1 MIESLRHAVRGL
13 RRDPILWLTAT
24 LTLALCI
31 GANTTVFSLV
41 NSILLRPLPFPD
53 SGRIYWVSERM
64 GKSQAEVGLGADYY
78 SLREAHRLFADVG
91 AFDPLTL
98 NWSGR
103 EKPEQLD
110 AAQVTPSFFS
120 VLGTA
125 PTMGRYLAR
134 AEEGRDAPPVV
145 VVSYPFWRGRLGG
158 NPHAVGETLTLDGLP
173 HTIVGVMPQ
182 GFDYPRGTQI
192 WRPLPMDESGQRP
205 RSAMRP
211 MRLVNMLAR
220 LKSPLRDEQ
229 LQAQLPP
236 LTASIRAEYPKDF
249 ETAGFLDG
257 MRILATP
264 LQRRITGD
272 LRPALMV
279 LSCAVLL
286 VLLIACANLAN
297 LLLARAAARD
307 REMAVRMALGSG
319 KARVVRQMLQESLL
333 LAVPGGLAGITLA
346 WFAVDLLNAWKPL
359 VLGRYPPIAMDLRT
373 LAFTVALTVI
383 TGLVFGS
390 APALG
395 VSGVRIQEALKSAGS
410 GHSGSRASARLRQVL
425 VVVELGVSLVLL
437 IAAGLL
443 AKSFLNLARTE
454 LGFSAANLLTL
465 RVNLTGPEYATAKSQ
480 ERYYAQ
486 ALERVRRLPAVRSA
500 AISTDLPLTGDR
512 PFQNMTFQVA
522 GRVPLPMAQRPQ
534 ASLTVASLDF
544 FRTMGIPLRSGRL
557 IQVAEQEPDDVVVN
571 EAFARQIFAGEDPLG
586 RRIVFGRNDANRW
599 TIVGVVG
606 NIRGSELGA
615 EPEPRMY
622 RSIGQNEDRF
632 LSLMRLSVRTAGDPL
647 AMSLGMSL
655 GMSRAVEGQLYAVD
669 RSQPVFDV
677 KTMEQR
683 VADTL
688 APQRFQLLLIGT
700 FAAMAV
706 ILAALGVYGV
716 MAYLVTRRTREIGI
730 RMAIG
735 ARPEQVRRQILRE
748 SLALAATAVAAGVAG
763 AWGLTRYLTAML
775 YGVTPLDGVTFSA
788 AALLLVAV
796 AMAASLLPA
805 RKASRVDPVVALREE

>member
-1 MIESLRHAVRGL
+1 MIENLRRAL
-13 RRDPILWLTAT
+13 RRDPILWMTAT

-41 NSILLRPLPFPD
+41 NSILLRPLPFPNAD
-53 SGRIYWVSERM
+53 RIYGVSERM
-64 GKSQAEVGLGADYY
+64 GKSQAEIATGADYY
-78 SLREAHRLFADVG
+78 SLREAHRVFAEVG
-91 AFDPLTL
+91 AFDTLTV

-110 AAQVTPSFFS
+110 AAQVTHSFFA
-120 VLGTA
+120 VLGA
-125 PTMGRYLAR
+125 RPMMGRYLA
-134 AEEGRDAPPVV
+134 AEEEGRKAPAVV
-145 VVSYPFWRGRLGG
+145 VVSYPFWRARLGG
-158 NPHAVGETLTLDGLP
+158 DPHALGQTLTLDGLT
-173 HTIVGVMPQ
+173 HTIVGVMPR
-182 GFDYPRGTQI
+182 GFDYPKGTQL

-205 RSAMRP
+205 RSVMRP

-220 LKSPLRDEQ
+220 RQPWLTGEQ
-229 LQAQLPP
+229 LEALMPQV
-236 LTASIRAEYPKDF
+236 TASIRAEYPPDF
-249 ETAGFLDG
+249 EKAGFLDG

-272 LRPALMV
+272 LRPALVV
-279 LSCAVLL
+279 LSGAVLL

-297 LLLARAAARD
+297 LLLARAAARE

-319 KARVVRQMLQESLL
+319 KARVVRQMLKESLL
-333 LAVPGGLAGITLA
+333 LAVPGGLAGIVLA
-346 WFAVDLLNAWKPL
+346 WVAIELLNAWQPL
-359 VLGRYPPIAMDLRT
+359 VLSRYPPVAMDLRT
-373 LAFTVALTVI
+373 LAFTVALTLI
-383 TGLVFGS
+383 TGLVFGM

-410 GHSGSRASARLRQVL
+410 GHGGSRGSARVRRLL

-437 IAAGLL
+437 IASGLL

-454 LGFSAANLLTL
+454 LGFPVANLLTL
-465 RVNLTGPEYATAKSQ
+465 RLNLTGPEYATGKAQ
-480 ERYYAQ
+480 TRYYAQ
-486 ALERVRRLPAVRSA
+486 ALERVRQLPMVRSA
-500 AISTDLPLTGDR
+500 AVSTDLPLTGDR
-512 PFQNMTFQVA
+512 PFSSTPFQIA
-522 GRVPLPMAQRPQ
+522 GRVPLPIAQRPH
-534 ASLTVASLDF
+534 ANLTIASLDF

-557 IQVAEQEPDDVVVN
+557 IQVAEQEPDKVVVN
-571 EAFARQIFAGEDPLG
+571 EAFARQIFPGEDPLG
-586 RRIVFGRNDANRW
+586 QRIVFGRNDASRW

-606 NIRGSELGA
+606 SIRGSEVGA
-615 EPEPRMY
+615 EPEPCMY
-622 RSIGQNEDRF
+622 RVIGQNEDRF
-632 LSLMRLSVRTAGDPL
+632 LSLMRLSVRTTGDPL
-647 AMSLGMSL
+647 AVR
-655 GMSRAVEGQLYAVD
+655 RAVEGQLYAVD

-677 KTMEQR
+677 KSMEQR

-688 APQRFQLLLIGT
+688 APQRFQLLLIGA

-735 ARPEQVRRQILRE
+735 ARPEQVRGQILRE

-763 AWGLTRYLTAML
+763 AWGLTRYLGAML
-775 YGVTPLDGVTFSA
+775 YGVTALDGVTFSA
-788 AALLLVAV
+788 AALVLVAV
-796 AMAASLLPA
+796 ALAASLAPA

>member
-13 RRDPILWLTAT
+13 RRDPILWLTAS

-53 SGRIYWVSERM
+53 SDRIYWLSERM

-78 SLREAHRLFADVG
+78 SLREAHRVFAEVG
-91 AFDPLTL
+91 AFDTLTL

-110 AAQVTPSFFS
+110 AAQVTRSFFS
-120 VLGTA
+120 VLGTS
-125 PTMGRYLAR
+125 PMMGRYLA
-134 AEEGRDAPPVV
+134 AEEEGRKAPAVV
-145 VVSYPFWRGRLGG
+145 VVSYPFWRGRLGAD
-158 NPHAVGETLTLDGLP
+158 PHAVGETVTLDGLT

-182 GFDYPRGTQI
+182 GFDYPKGTQI

-211 MRLVNMLAR
+211 VRLVNMLAR
-220 LKSPLRDEQ
+220 LNSPLSDEQ
-229 LQAQLPP
+229 LQAQLPT
-236 LTASIRAEYPKDF
+236 LTASLRAEYPKDF

-272 LRPALMV
+272 LRPALLV

-297 LLLARAAARD
+297 LLLARAAARE

-319 KARVVRQMLQESLL
+319 KARVVRQMLKESLL
-333 LAVPGGLAGITLA
+333 LAVPGGLVGITLA
-346 WFAVDLLNAWKPL
+346 LFAVDLLNAWQPL
-359 VLGRYPPIAMDLRT
+359 VLSRYPPIVVDLRS
-373 LAFTVALTVI
+373 LGFTVALTVI
-383 TGLVFGS
+383 TGLVFGI

-395 VSGVRIQEALKSAGS
+395 VSGVRIQEALKSAGLGS
-410 GHSGSRASARLRQVL
+410 VGSRKSARLRRLL

-443 AKSFLNLARTE
+443 ARSFLNLASTE

-480 ERYYAQ
+480 ERYYVQ
-486 ALERVRRLPAVRSA
+486 ALERMRQLPMVRAAAV
-500 AISTDLPLTGDR
+500 STDLPLTGGR
-512 PFQNMTFQVA
+512 GFQSNRFQVA
-522 GRVPLPMAQRPQ
+522 GRVPLPMAQQPQ
-534 ASLTVASLDF
+534 AGVTIASLDF

-557 IQVAEQEPDDVVVN
+557 IQIAEKEPDDVVVN
-571 EAFARQIFAGEDPLG
+571 EAFARQIFPGEDPLG
-586 RRIVFGRNDANRW
+586 RRIVFGRDDANHW

-606 NIRGSELGA
+606 NIRGGELGA

-622 RSIGQNEDRF
+622 RFIGQNENRF
-632 LSLMRLSVRTAGDPL
+632 LSLMHVSVRTTGDPL
-647 AMSLGMSL
+647 AVQ
-655 GMSRAVEGQLYAVD
+655 RAVEGQLYSVD

-677 KTMEQR
+677 KSMEQR

-706 ILAALGVYGV
+706 VLAALGVYGV

-735 ARPEQVRRQILRE
+735 ARPEQVRGQILRE
-748 SLALAATAVAAGVAG
+748 SLALAATAVAAGVAA

-775 YGVTPLDGVTFSA
+775 YGVTPLDVGAFSA

-805 RKASRVDPVVALREE
+805 RKASRVYPVVALREE

>member
-1 MIESLRHAVRGL
+1 MIENLRRARRAL

-41 NSILLRPLPFPD
+41 NSILLRPLPFRD
-53 SGRIYWVSERM
+53 SDRIYWVSERM
-64 GKSQAEVGLGADYY
+64 GKSQAEIGTGADYY
-78 SLREAHRLFADVG
+78 SLREARHVFAEVG
-91 AFDPLTL
+91 AFDTLTL

-110 AAQVTPSFFS
+110 AAQATHSFFS
-120 VLGTA
+120 VLGTS
-125 PTMGRYLAR
+125 PMMGRYLA
-134 AEEGRDAPPVV
+134 AEEEGRKAPAVV

-158 NPHAVGETLTLDGLP
+158 NPRVVGETLTLDGLT

-211 MRLVNMLAR
+211 MRMVNILAR
-220 LKSPLRDEQ
+220 LKSPLTDEQ
-229 LQAQLPP
+229 LQAQMPQ
-236 LTASIRAEYPKDF
+236 LTASIRAEYPGDF
-249 ETAGFLDG
+249 SKAGFLDD
-257 MRILATP
+257 MRIQATP

-272 LRPALMV
+272 LRPALVV
-279 LSCAVLL
+279 LSGAVLL

-297 LLLARAAARD
+297 LLLARAAARE

-333 LAVPGGLAGITLA
+333 LAVPGGVAGIALA
-346 WFAVDLLNAWKPL
+346 WGAVQLLNAWKPL
-359 VLGRYPPIAMDLRT
+359 VLDRYPPVAMDLRT
-373 LAFTVALTVI
+373 LGFTMALTLI
-383 TGLVFGS
+383 TGLVFGI

-395 VSGVRIQEALKSAGS
+395 VSGVRIQEALKAAGS
-410 GHSGSRASARLRQVL
+410 GHGGSLGRARVRRLL

-443 AKSFLNLARTE
+443 ARSFLNLARTE

-465 RVNLTGPEYATAKSQ
+465 RVNLTGAEYATGPAQ
-480 ERYYAQ
+480 QRYYTQ
-486 ALERVRRLPAVRSA
+486 ALERVRQLPMVRSA
-500 AISTDLPLTGDR
+500 AVSTDLPLTGDR
-512 PFQNMTFQVA
+512 PFQASRFQVA
-522 GRVPLPMAQRPQ
+522 GRVPLPMAQQPQ
-534 ASLTVASLDF
+534 ANLTIASLDF
-544 FRTMGIPLRSGRL
+544 FRTVGIPLRSGRL
-557 IQVAEQEPDDVVVN
+557 IQVAAQEPDNVVVN
-571 EAFARQIFAGEDPLG
+571 EAFARKIFPGEDPLG
-586 RRIVFGRNDANRW
+586 QRIVFGRNDANRW

-606 NIRGSELGA
+606 STRGSDLGA
-615 EPEPRMY
+615 EPAPQMY
-622 RSIGQNEDRF
+622 RAIGQSEDRF
-632 LSLMRLSVRTAGDPL
+632 LSLMRLSVRTTGDPL
-647 AMSLGMSL
+647 AVL
-655 GMSRAVEGQLYAVD
+655 RAVEGQLYAVD

-700 FAAMAV
+700 FATMAV

-735 ARPEQVRRQILRE
+735 ARPEQVRGEILRE

-763 AWGLTRYLTAML
+763 AWGLTRYLGAML
-775 YGVTPLDGVTFSA
+775 YGVTVLDGVTFSA
-788 AALLLVAV
+788 AAVVLVAV
-796 AMAASLLPA
+796 AMAASILPA

>member
-1 MIESLRHAVRGL
+1 
-13 RRDPILWLTAT
+13 
-24 LTLALCI
+24 
-31 GANTTVFSLV
+31 
-41 NSILLRPLPFPD
+41 
-53 SGRIYWVSERM
+53 
-64 GKSQAEVGLGADYY
+64 
-78 SLREAHRLFADVG
+78 
-91 AFDPLTL
+91 
-98 NWSGR
+98 
-103 EKPEQLD
+103 
-110 AAQVTPSFFS
+110 
-120 VLGTA
+120 
-125 PTMGRYLAR
+125 
-134 AEEGRDAPPVV
+134 
-145 VVSYPFWRGRLGG
+145 
-158 NPHAVGETLTLDGLP
+158 
-173 HTIVGVMPQ
+173 
-182 GFDYPRGTQI
+182 
-192 WRPLPMDESGQRP
+192 
-205 RSAMRP
+205 
-211 MRLVNMLAR
+211 
-220 LKSPLRDEQ
+220 
-229 LQAQLPP
+229 
-236 LTASIRAEYPKDF
+236 
-249 ETAGFLDG
+249 
-257 MRILATP
+257 
-264 LQRRITGD
+264 
-272 LRPALMV
+272 MV

-333 LAVPGGLAGITLA
+333 LALPGGLAGIALA
-346 WFAVDLLNAWKPL
+346 WFAIALLNAWKPL
-359 VLGRYPPIAMDLRT
+359 VLDRYPPVVMDLRT

-383 TGLVFGS
+383 TGLVFGI

-395 VSGVRIQEALKSAGS
+395 VSGVKIQEALKSAGS
-410 GHSGSRASARLRQVL
+410 GHSGSRASARLRRSL

-443 AKSFLNLARTE
+443 ARSFLNLAHTE
-454 LGFSAANLLTL
+454 LGFPAANLLTL
-465 RVNLTGPEYATAKSQ
+465 RVNLTAPEYATWKAQ
-480 ERYYAQ
+480 QRYYAQ
-486 ALERVRRLPAVRSA
+486 ALERVRQLPMVRSA
-500 AISTDLPLTGDR
+500 AVSTDLPLTGDHS
-512 PFQNMTFQVA
+512 FQTNSFQVA
-522 GRVPLPMAQRPQ
+522 GRALLPMAQRPH
-534 ASLTVASLDF
+534 ANLTIASLDF

-557 IQVAEQEPDDVVVN
+557 IQVAEKEPDDVVVN
-571 EAFARQIFAGEDPLG
+571 EAFARQIFPGEDPLG

-632 LSLMRLSVRTAGDPL
+632 LSLMRLSVRTTGDPL
-647 AMSLGMSL
+647 A
-655 GMSRAVEGQLYAVD
+655 MSRAVEGQLYAVD

>member
-1 MIESLRHAVRGL
+1 MIENLRRAL
-13 RRDPILWLTAT
+13 RRDPILWMTAT

-41 NSILLRPLPFPD
+41 NSILLRPLPFPNAD
-53 SGRIYWVSERM
+53 RIYGVSERM
-64 GKSQAEVGLGADYY
+64 GKSQAEIATGADYY
-78 SLREAHRLFADVG
+78 SLREAHRVFAEVG
-91 AFDPLTL
+91 AFDTLTV

-110 AAQVTPSFFS
+110 AAQVTHSFFA
-120 VLGTA
+120 VLGA
-125 PTMGRYLAR
+125 RPMMGRYLA
-134 AEEGRDAPPVV
+134 AEEEGRKAPAVV
-145 VVSYPFWRGRLGG
+145 VVSYPFWRARLGG
-158 NPHAVGETLTLDGLP
+158 DPHALGQTLTLDGLT
-173 HTIVGVMPQ
+173 HTIVGVMPR
-182 GFDYPRGTQI
+182 GFDYPKGSQL

-205 RSAMRP
+205 RSVMRP

-220 LKSPLRDEQ
+220 RQPWLTGEQ
-229 LQAQLPP
+229 LEALMPQV
-236 LTASIRAEYPKDF
+236 TASIRAEYPPDF
-249 ETAGFLDG
+249 EKAGFLDG

-272 LRPALMV
+272 LRPALVV
-279 LSCAVLL
+279 LSGAVLL

-297 LLLARAAARD
+297 LLLARAAARE

-319 KARVVRQMLQESLL
+319 KARVVRQMLKESLL
-333 LAVPGGLAGITLA
+333 LAVPGGLAGIVLA
-346 WFAVDLLNAWKPL
+346 WVAIELLNAWQPL
-359 VLGRYPPIAMDLRT
+359 VLSRYPPVAMDLRT
-373 LAFTVALTVI
+373 LAFTVALTLI
-383 TGLVFGS
+383 TGLVFGM

-410 GHSGSRASARLRQVL
+410 GHGGSRGSARVRRLL

-437 IAAGLL
+437 IASGLL

-454 LGFSAANLLTL
+454 LGFPVANLLTL
-465 RVNLTGPEYATAKSQ
+465 RLNLTGPEYATGKAQ
-480 ERYYAQ
+480 TRYYAQ
-486 ALERVRRLPAVRSA
+486 ALERVRQLPMVRSA
-500 AISTDLPLTGDR
+500 AVSTDLPLTGDR
-512 PFQNMTFQVA
+512 PFSSTPFQIA
-522 GRVPLPMAQRPQ
+522 GRVPLPIAQRPH
-534 ASLTVASLDF
+534 ANLTIASLDF

-557 IQVAEQEPDDVVVN
+557 IQVAEQEPDNVVVN
-571 EAFARQIFAGEDPLG
+571 EAFARQIFPGEDPLG
-586 RRIVFGRNDANRW
+586 QRIVFGRNDASRW

-606 NIRGSELGA
+606 SIRGSEVGA
-615 EPEPRMY
+615 EPEPCMY
-622 RSIGQNEDRF
+622 RVIGQNEDRF
-632 LSLMRLSVRTAGDPL
+632 LSLMRLSVRTTGDPL
-647 AMSLGMSL
+647 AVR
-655 GMSRAVEGQLYAVD
+655 RAVEGQLYAVD

-677 KTMEQR
+677 KSMEQR

-688 APQRFQLLLIGT
+688 APQRFQLLLIGA

-735 ARPEQVRRQILRE
+735 ARPEQVRGQILRE

-763 AWGLTRYLTAML
+763 AWGLTRYLGAML
-775 YGVTPLDGVTFSA
+775 YGVTALDGVTFSA
-788 AALLLVAV
+788 AALVLVAV
-796 AMAASLLPA
+796 ALAASLAPA

>member
-1 MIESLRHAVRGL
+1 MIERLRQAIRAL
-13 RRDPILWLTAT
+13 RRDPVLWLTAS
-24 LTLALCI
+24 LTLAVCI

-53 SGRIYWVSERM
+53 SDRIYWISERM
-64 GKSQAEVGLGADYY
+64 GRSQAEVGLGADYY
-78 SLREAHRLFADVG
+78 SLREAHRVFAEVG

-120 VLGTA
+120 VLATR
-125 PTMGRYLAR
+125 PMLGRYLAQG
-134 AEEGRDAPPVV
+134 EEGRAAPAVV
-145 VVSYPFWRGRLGG
+145 VVSYPFWRSRLGA
-158 NPHAVGETLTLDGLP
+158 NPHVLGETMMLDGLS

-182 GFDYPRGTQI
+182 GFDYPKGTQI

-211 MRLVNMLAR
+211 MRMVNILAR
-220 LKSPLRDEQ
+220 LRPSLTDVQ
-229 LQAQLPP
+229 FQAQLPQ
-236 LTASIRAEYPKDF
+236 LTASLRAEYPKDF

-272 LRPALMV
+272 LRPALLV
-279 LSCAVLL
+279 LSGAVLL

-297 LLLARAAARD
+297 LLLARAAARE
-307 REMAVRMALGSG
+307 REIAVRMALGSG
-319 KARVVRQMLQESLL
+319 KARVVRQMLRESLL
-333 LAVPGGLAGITLA
+333 LAVPGGLAGIALA
-346 WFAVDLLNAWKPL
+346 LAAIALLNAWKPL
-359 VLGRYPPIAMDLRT
+359 VLDRYPPIVMDLRT
-373 LAFTVALTVI
+373 LAFTVALTLF
-383 TGLVFGS
+383 TGLVFGIV
-390 APALG
+390 PAVG
-395 VSGVRIQEALKSAGS
+395 VSGVKIQEALKSS
-410 GHSGSRASARLRQVL
+410 GTGYGGSRGAASFRRLL

-443 AKSFLNLARTE
+443 ARSFLNLSRVE
-454 LGFSAANLLTL
+454 LGFPSANLLTL

-486 ALERVRRLPAVRSA
+486 ALERLRQLPMVRGA
-500 AISTDLPLTGDR
+500 AFSTDLPLTGDQS
-512 PFQNMTFQVA
+512 FQNIGFQVA

-534 ASLTVASLDF
+534 ANMTKASSDF
-544 FRTMGIPLRSGRL
+544 FHTMGIPLRSGRL
-557 IQVAEQEPDDVVVN
+557 IDVPEKQTDEVVVN
-571 EAFARQIFAGEDPLG
+571 EAFARKIFPGEDPLG
-586 RRIVFGRNDANRW
+586 KRILLGRNDTTQW

-606 NIRGSELGA
+606 SIRANDLGA
-615 EPEPRMY
+615 EPEPRMFRY
-622 RSIGQNEDRF
+622 VGQNEDRF
-632 LSLMRLSVRTAGDPL
+632 LSRMRLSVRTTGDPL
-647 AMSLGMSL
+647 AVL
-655 GMSRAVEGQLYAVD
+655 RAVEGQLYAVD
-669 RSQPVFDV
+669 RSQPIFDI
-677 KTMEQR
+677 KTMDQR

-700 FAAMAV
+700 FAVMAV

-716 MAYLVTRRTREIGI
+716 MAYVVTRRTREIGI

-735 ARPEQVRRQILRE
+735 ARPEQVRGHILRE
-748 SLALAATAVAAGVAG
+748 SLALAAIAVAAGVGG

-775 YGVTPLDGVTFSA
+775 YGVPPVDGVTFSA
-788 AALLLVAV
+788 AALMLVFV

-805 RKASRVDPVVALREE
+805 RKASNVDPVVALREE

>member
-1 MIESLRHAVRGL
+1 MIENLRRAVRGL

-64 GKSQAEVGLGADYY
+64 GKTQAEIGTGADYY
-78 SLREAHRLFADVG
+78 SLREARHVFAEVG
-91 AFDPLTL
+91 AFDTLTL

-110 AAQVTPSFFS
+110 AAQVTRSFFS
-120 VLGTA
+120 VLGTS
-125 PTMGRYLAR
+125 PMMGRYLA
-134 AEEGRDAPPVV
+134 AEEEGRKAPAVV

-158 NPHAVGETLTLDGLP
+158 NPHVVGETLILDGLT

-220 LKSPLRDEQ
+220 LKSPLSDEQ
-229 LQAQLPP
+229 LQAQMPQV
-236 LTASIRAEYPKDF
+236 TASIRAEYPGDF
-249 ETAGFLDG
+249 EKAGFLDG

-279 LSCAVLL
+279 LSGAVLL

-297 LLLARAAARD
+297 LLLARAAARE

-333 LAVPGGLAGITLA
+333 LSVPGGLAGIALA
-346 WFAVDLLNAWKPL
+346 LGAIELLNAWQPL
-359 VLGRYPPIAMDLRT
+359 VLSRYPPVVMDLRT
-373 LAFTVALTVI
+373 LAFTVALTLI
-383 TGLVFGS
+383 TGLVFGI

-395 VSGVRIQEALKSAGS
+395 VSGVKIQEALKSAGS
-410 GHSGSRASARLRQVL
+410 GHGGSRGRARLRRSL

-443 AKSFLNLARTE
+443 GKSFLNLARTE
-454 LGFSAANLLTL
+454 LGFPAGKLLTL
-465 RVNLTGPEYATAKSQ
+465 RVNLTGPEYATGKAQ
-480 ERYYAQ
+480 QRYYAQ
-486 ALERVRRLPAVRSA
+486 ALERVRQLPMVRSA
-500 AISTDLPLTGDR
+500 AVSTDLPLTGDR
-512 PFQNMTFQVA
+512 PFQTNSFQVA

-534 ASLTVASLDF
+534 SSLTIASLDF

-557 IQVAEQEPDDVVVN
+557 IQAAEQEPGNVVVN
-571 EAFARQIFAGEDPLG
+571 EAFARKIFPGEDPLG
-586 RRIVFGRNDANRW
+586 QRIVFGRNDANRW

-606 NIRGSELGA
+606 STRGSDLGE

-622 RSIGQNEDRF
+622 RAIGQSEDRF
-632 LSLMRLSVRTAGDPL
+632 LSLMRLSVRTTGDPL
-647 AMSLGMSL
+647 AVQ
-655 GMSRAVEGQLYAVD
+655 RAVEGQLYAVD

-688 APQRFQLLLIGT
+688 APERFQLLLIGT

-735 ARPEQVRRQILRE
+735 ARPEQVRGQILRE

-763 AWGLTRYLTAML
+763 AWGLTRYLGAML
-775 YGVTPLDGVTFSA
+775 YGVTAVDGVTFSA

>member
-1 MIESLRHAVRGL
+1 MIENLRRAVRGL

-41 NSILLRPLPFPD
+41 NSILLRPLAFPD

-64 GKSQAEVGLGADYY
+64 GKTQAEIGTGADYY
-78 SLREAHRLFADVG
+78 SLREARHVFAEVG
-91 AFDPLTL
+91 AFDTLTL

-110 AAQVTPSFFS
+110 AAQVTRSFFS
-120 VLGTA
+120 VLGTS
-125 PTMGRYLAR
+125 PMMGRYLA
-134 AEEGRDAPPVV
+134 AEEEGRKAPAVV

-158 NPHAVGETLTLDGLP
+158 NPHVVGETLILDGLT

-220 LKSPLRDEQ
+220 LKSPLSDEQ
-229 LQAQLPP
+229 LQAQMPQV
-236 LTASIRAEYPKDF
+236 TASIRAEYPGDF
-249 ETAGFLDG
+249 EKAGFLDG

-279 LSCAVLL
+279 LSGAVLL

-297 LLLARAAARD
+297 LLLARAAARE

-333 LAVPGGLAGITLA
+333 LSVPGGLAGIALA
-346 WFAVDLLNAWKPL
+346 LGAIELLNAWQPL
-359 VLGRYPPIAMDLRT
+359 VLSRYPPVVMDLRT
-373 LAFTVALTVI
+373 LAFTVALTLI
-383 TGLVFGS
+383 TGLVFGI

-395 VSGVRIQEALKSAGS
+395 VSGVKIQEALKSAGS
-410 GHSGSRASARLRQVL
+410 GHGGSRGRARLRRSL

-443 AKSFLNLARTE
+443 GKSFLNLARTE
-454 LGFSAANLLTL
+454 LGFPAGKLLTL
-465 RVNLTGPEYATAKSQ
+465 RVNLTGPEYATGKAQ
-480 ERYYAQ
+480 QRYYAQ
-486 ALERVRRLPAVRSA
+486 ALERVRQLPMVRSA
-500 AISTDLPLTGDR
+500 AVSTDLPLTGDR
-512 PFQNMTFQVA
+512 PFQTNSFQVA

-534 ASLTVASLDF
+534 SSLTIASLDF

-557 IQVAEQEPDDVVVN
+557 IQAAEQEPGNVVVN
-571 EAFARQIFAGEDPLG
+571 EAFARKIFPGEDPLG
-586 RRIVFGRNDANRW
+586 QRIVFGRNDANRW

-606 NIRGSELGA
+606 STRGSDLGE

-622 RSIGQNEDRF
+622 RAIGQSEDRF
-632 LSLMRLSVRTAGDPL
+632 LSLMRLSVRTTGDPL
-647 AMSLGMSL
+647 AVQ
-655 GMSRAVEGQLYAVD
+655 RAVEGQLYAVD

-688 APQRFQLLLIGT
+688 APERFQLLLIGT

-735 ARPEQVRRQILRE
+735 ARPEQVRGQILRE

-763 AWGLTRYLTAML
+763 AWGLTRYLGAML
-775 YGVTPLDGVTFSA
+775 YGVTAVDGVTFSA

>member
-1 MIESLRHAVRGL
+1 MLESLRRAVRGL

-41 NSILLRPLPFPD
+41 NSILLRPLPFPE
-53 SGRIYWVSERM
+53 SNRIYSVNERM
-64 GKSQAEVGLGADYY
+64 GISQAEVGLGADYY
-78 SLREAHRLFADVG
+78 SLREAHRVFAEVG

-120 VLGTA
+120 VLGTKPMIGRFLA
-125 PTMGRYLAR
+125 PG
-134 AEEGRDAPPVV
+134 EEGRAAPAVV
-145 VVSYPFWRGRLGG
+145 VVSYPFWRARLGSD
-158 NPHAVGETLTLDGLP
+158 PHAVGQTLALDGLS

-182 GFDYPRGTQI
+182 GFDYPKGTQI

-211 MRLVNMLAR
+211 MRLVNILAR
-220 LKSPLRDEQ
+220 LKSPLTDEQ
-229 LQAQLPP
+229 FQAQLPQ
-236 LTASIRAEYPKDF
+236 LTATIRAEYPKDF

-272 LRPALMV
+272 LRPALVV
-279 LSCAVLL
+279 LGGAVLL

-297 LLLARAAARD
+297 LLLARAAARE
-307 REMAVRMALGSG
+307 REIAVRMALGSG
-319 KARVVRQMLQESLL
+319 KARVVRQMLKESLL
-333 LAVPGGLAGITLA
+333 LAVPGGLAGIALA
-346 WFAVDLLNAWKPL
+346 WAAIGLLNAWKPL
-359 VLGRYPPIAMDLRT
+359 VLVRYPSIVMDLRT
-373 LAFTVALTVI
+373 LVFTVGLTLI
-383 TGLVFGS
+383 TGLVFGL
-390 APALG
+390 APAIG
-395 VSGVRIQEALKSAGS
+395 VSGVRIQEALKSAGA
-410 GHSGSRASARLRQVL
+410 GHGGSRGSARFRRAL

-443 AKSFLNLARTE
+443 ARSFLNLSRTE
-454 LGFSAANLLTL
+454 LGFPAAKLLTL
-465 RVNLTGPEYATAKSQ
+465 RVNLTGPEYTTAKSQ

-486 ALERVRRLPAVRSA
+486 ALERVRQLPMVRA
-500 AISTDLPLTGDR
+500 AAFSTDLPLTGDQS
-512 PFQNMTFQVA
+512 FQNLGFQVA

-534 ASLTVASLDF
+534 ANMTKASSDF

-557 IQVAEQEPDDVVVN
+557 IEVPEKHPDEIVVN
-571 EAFARQIFAGEDPLG
+571 EAFARQIFPGEDPVG
-586 RRIVFGRNDANRW
+586 RRILLGRNDATQW

-606 NIRGSELGA
+606 SIRGNQLGA
-615 EPEPRMY
+615 EPEARMY
-622 RSIGQNEDRF
+622 RDTGQSEDRF
-632 LSLMRLSVRTAGDPL
+632 LSRMRLSVRTTGDPL
-647 AMSLGMSL
+647 AIQ
-655 GMSRAVEGQLYAVD
+655 RAVEGQLYAVD
-669 RSQPVFDV
+669 RSQPAFDV

-688 APQRFQLLLIGT
+688 APQRFQLLLIGI

-735 ARPEQVRRQILRE
+735 ARPEQVRGQILRE
-748 SLALAATAVAAGVAG
+748 SLTLAATAVVAG
-763 AWGLTRYLTAML
+763 IAAAWGLTRYLTAML
-775 YGVTPLDGVTFSA
+775 YGVTAMDGATLSVA
-788 AALLLVAV
+788 AVVLVAV
-796 AMAASLLPA
+796 ALAASLLPA
-805 RKASRVDPVVALREE
+805 RKASLVDPVIALREE

>member
-1 MIESLRHAVRGL
+1 MLESLRRAVRGL

-41 NSILLRPLPFPD
+41 NSILLRPLPFPE
-53 SGRIYWVSERM
+53 SNRIYSVNERM
-64 GKSQAEVGLGADYY
+64 GISQAEVGLGADYY
-78 SLREAHRLFADVG
+78 SLREAHRVFAEVG

-120 VLGTA
+120 VLGTKPMIGRFLA
-125 PTMGRYLAR
+125 PG
-134 AEEGRDAPPVV
+134 EEGRAAPAVV
-145 VVSYPFWRGRLGG
+145 VVSYPFWRARLGSD
-158 NPHAVGETLTLDGLP
+158 PHAVGQTLALDGLS

-182 GFDYPRGTQI
+182 GFDYPKGTQI

-211 MRLVNMLAR
+211 MRLVNILAR
-220 LKSPLRDEQ
+220 LKSPLTDEQ
-229 LQAQLPP
+229 FQAQLPQ
-236 LTASIRAEYPKDF
+236 LTATIRAEYPKDF
-249 ETAGFLDG
+249 ESAGFLDG

-272 LRPALMV
+272 LRPALVV
-279 LSCAVLL
+279 LGGAVLL

-297 LLLARAAARD
+297 LLLARAAARE
-307 REMAVRMALGSG
+307 REIAVRMALGSG
-319 KARVVRQMLQESLL
+319 KARVVRQMLKESLL
-333 LAVPGGLAGITLA
+333 LAVPGGLAGIALA
-346 WFAVDLLNAWKPL
+346 WAAIGLLNAWKPL
-359 VLGRYPPIAMDLRT
+359 VLVRYPSIVMDLRT
-373 LAFTVALTVI
+373 LVFTVGLTLI
-383 TGLVFGS
+383 TGLVFGL
-390 APALG
+390 APAIG
-395 VSGVRIQEALKSAGS
+395 VSGVRIQEALKSAGV
-410 GHSGSRASARLRQVL
+410 GHGGSRGSARFRRAL
-425 VVVELGVSLVLL
+425 VVVELGVSIVLL

-443 AKSFLNLARTE
+443 ARSFLNLSRTE
-454 LGFSAANLLTL
+454 LGFPAAKLLTL
-465 RVNLTGPEYATAKSQ
+465 RVNLTGPEYTTAKSQ

-486 ALERVRRLPAVRSA
+486 ALERVRQLPMVRA
-500 AISTDLPLTGDR
+500 AAFSTDLPLTGDQS
-512 PFQNMTFQVA
+512 FQNLGFQVA

-534 ASLTVASLDF
+534 ANMTKASSDF

-557 IQVAEQEPDDVVVN
+557 IEVPEKHPDEIVVN
-571 EAFARQIFAGEDPLG
+571 EAFARQIFPGEDPVG
-586 RRIVFGRNDANRW
+586 RRILLGRNDATQW

-606 NIRGSELGA
+606 SIRGNQLGA
-615 EPEPRMY
+615 EPEARMY
-622 RSIGQNEDRF
+622 RDTGQSEDRF
-632 LSLMRLSVRTAGDPL
+632 LSRMRLSVRTTGDPL
-647 AMSLGMSL
+647 AIQ
-655 GMSRAVEGQLYAVD
+655 RAVEGQLYAVD
-669 RSQPVFDV
+669 RSQPAFDV

-688 APQRFQLLLIGT
+688 APQRFQLLLIGI

-735 ARPEQVRRQILRE
+735 ARPEQVRGQILRE
-748 SLALAATAVAAGVAG
+748 SLTLAATAVVAG
-763 AWGLTRYLTAML
+763 IAAAWGLTRYLTAML
-775 YGVTPLDGVTFSA
+775 YGVTAMDGATLSVA
-788 AALLLVAV
+788 AVVLVAV
-796 AMAASLLPA
+796 ALAASLLPA
-805 RKASRVDPVVALREE
+805 RKASLVDPVIALREE

>member
-1 MIESLRHAVRGL
+1 MIENLRHAGRCL
-13 RRDPILWLTAT
+13 RRDPVLWLTAT

-53 SGRIYWVSERM
+53 SGRIYWVTEHL
-64 GKSQAEVGLGADYY
+64 GKTQTEVGIGADYY
-78 SLREAHRLFADVG
+78 SMREAHRVFADVG
-91 AFDPLTL
+91 AFDTLTL

-125 PTMGRYLAR
+125 PMMGRYLAQG
-134 AEEGRDAPPVV
+134 EEGRSAGAIA
-145 VVSYPFWRGRLGG
+145 VVSYPCWRGRLGG
-158 NPHAVGETLTLDGLP
+158 EPHVVGETLTLDGLT

-211 MRLVNMLAR
+211 MRMVNILAR
-220 LKSPLRDEQ
+220 PQKTLTAEQ
-229 LQAQLPP
+229 FQAQLPQ
-236 LTASIRAEYPKDF
+236 LTASLRAEYPPEIEK
-249 ETAGFLDG
+249 AGFLDG

-272 LRPALMV
+272 LRPALVV
-279 LSCAVLL
+279 LSGAVLL

-297 LLLARAAARD
+297 LLLARAAVRE

-319 KARVVRQMLQESLL
+319 RARVVRQMLKESLA
-333 LAVPGGLAGITLA
+333 LAVPGGLCGVAVA
-346 WFAVDLLNAWKPL
+346 SFAVALLNAWKPL
-359 VLGRYPPIAMDLRT
+359 VLVRYPPIAMDLRT
-373 LAFTVALTVI
+373 LAFTLALTLI
-383 TGLVFGS
+383 TGLVFGI

-395 VSGVRIQEALKSAGS
+395 VSGVKIQDALKSS
-410 GHSGSRASARLRQVL
+410 GGHGGSRASSSLRRLL

-443 AKSFLNLARTE
+443 ARSFLNLARTE
-454 LGFSAANLLTL
+454 LGFPAANLLTL
-465 RVNLTGPEYATAKSQ
+465 RVNLTGPQYTSAKSQ

-486 ALERVRRLPAVRSA
+486 ALERVRQLPMVRA
-500 AISTDLPLTGDR
+500 AAFSTDLPLTGDR
-512 PFQNMTFQVA
+512 AFQNIGFQVA

-534 ASLTVASLDF
+534 ANLTKVSPGF

-557 IQVAEQEPDDVVVN
+557 IEVPEKQTEDVVVN
-571 EAFARQIFAGEDPLG
+571 EAFARKIFPGEDPLG
-586 RRIVFGRNDANRW
+586 KGILLGRNDATRW

-606 NIRGSELGA
+606 SIRSNDLGA

-622 RSIGQNEDRF
+622 RWVGQNEDRF
-632 LSLMRLSVRTAGDPL
+632 LSMMRLSLRTAGEPL
-647 AMSLGMSL
+647 AVQH
-655 GMSRAVEGQLYAVD
+655 AVEGQLYAVD
-669 RSQPVFDV
+669 RCQPVFDV

-700 FAAMAV
+700 FALVAV

-735 ARPEQVRRQILRE
+735 ARPEQVRGHILRE
-748 SLALAATAVAAGVAG
+748 SLALAATAVAAGVVG
-763 AWGLTRYLTAML
+763 AWGLTRYLGAML
-775 YGVTPLDGVTFSA
+775 YGVTAVDAATFSL

-805 RKASRVDPVVALREE
+805 RKASRVDPVVALRED

>member
-1 MIESLRHAVRGL
+1 MIESLRHAVRAL
-13 RRDPILWLTAT
+13 RRDPILWSTAT
-24 LTLALCI
+24 FTLALCI

-53 SGRIYWVSERM
+53 SGRIYWVSERL

-192 WRPLPMDESGQRP
+192 WRPLPMDEAGQRP

-333 LAVPGGLAGITLA
+333 LALPGGLAGIALA
-346 WFAVDLLNAWKPL
+346 WFAIALLNAWKPL
-359 VLGRYPPIAMDLRT
+359 VLDRYPPVVMDLRT

-383 TGLVFGS
+383 TGLVFGI

-395 VSGVRIQEALKSAGS
+395 VSGVKIQEALKSAGS
-410 GHSGSRASARLRQVL
+410 GHSGSRASARLRRSL

-443 AKSFLNLARTE
+443 ARSFLNLAHTE
-454 LGFSAANLLTL
+454 LGFPAANLLTL
-465 RVNLTGPEYATAKSQ
+465 RVNLTAPEYATWKAQ
-480 ERYYAQ
+480 QRYYAQ
-486 ALERVRRLPAVRSA
+486 ALERVRQLPMVRSA
-500 AISTDLPLTGDR
+500 AVSTDLPLTGDHS
-512 PFQNMTFQVA
+512 FQTNSFQVA
-522 GRVPLPMAQRPQ
+522 GRALLPMAQRPH
-534 ASLTVASLDF
+534 ANLTIASLDF

-557 IQVAEQEPDDVVVN
+557 IQVAEKEPDDVVVN
-571 EAFARQIFAGEDPLG
+571 EAFARQIFPGEDPLG

-632 LSLMRLSVRTAGDPL
+632 LSLMRLSVRTTGDPL
-647 AMSLGMSL
+647 A
-655 GMSRAVEGQLYAVD
+655 MSRAVEGQLYAVD